1 MFAFFLLPVSM
12 AIGGALVSVPIIIHL
27 INRLRF
33 KRIRWAAMEFLLK
46 SQKRNRRRLII
57 EQILLLLLRC
67 MLVLLAAFLVSRF
80 IGCSAQGFGPKQ
92 SSAHFVVLD
101 DTLSQQDKGQDQTG
115 THSAFDESK
124 RLVKEIAKK
133 ASQAGAAQQMRVV
146 KLSDLGTPLFDD
158 RLNDESINRLEKD
171 LDDLKCSDLHIEPQK
186 GVKAALDYFA
196 DATNKSGLRLLHF
209 VSDLRS
215 RDWSGQEANALNKDI
230 DSLCQ
235 EGVQVNLVDSAHPA
249 RADRGVTAPLPHDN
263 FGIVD
268 LRPDT
273 RVAALGMP
281 VQFTVSVQNFTNTEQ
296 KNVYLT
302 VRVNGQERLE
312 SSEPIPSL
320 PAATLTTHTFLVNF
334 NEKGFNQVTASLPK
348 LPVGLEGDDRRYAVV
363 EVRDQVPVLII
374 DGSGANGLKPGGDT
388 FYLQTV
394 LSSAKGYQVVPR
406 GVEELE
412 HGNLDQYP
420 SIFLLN
426 VPEIKSEKAL
436 HNLEDYVKQGG
447 SVAFFLGDKVRPAYY
462 NDVLYNKG
470 KGLFPAPL
478 ADRPS
483 YQKLAEEEEFKKLYL
498 EEQQKLFVRSKH
510 PIFADIFSYQ
520 GVFRYLILEGY
531 WPTLPRTKWAS
542 APGTVEELVTLP
554 NEKPLDNFKAAG
566 NQLNQKL
573 QAINEAKFDKWKP
586 GLERHYRA
594 IRDALG
600 GSQLYELALALQAL
614 LNDAGDEKNPE
625 RPNMKA
631 FWDLP
636 EQATLR
642 QEIEAFRDLVQYGDP
657 LVLTHRFGKGR
668 VVAFLTTAGKGWSKW
683 AGGCP
688 ASATYPI
695 VVLEL
700 QKFLSSG
707 DEEMNRFVGAPLTIE
722 LDAAQYENKMRRY
735 YQPEVQEAPAGTPQ
749 PAPGK
754 RAGLTDLGEQLG
766 VADQN
771 KVTLTFDEARKP
783 GVYLFDLF
791 PRQQAGGVE
800 PKPEQRAF
808 VFNVDT
814 LAEGDLKRSSK
825 EELERNPTN
834 APHDRGK
841 ITLYGSR
848 ANFMELTQQVA
859 DTSQSPWLFLV
870 LLVLLVGEQAL
881 AMHLSFHLK
890 SGEALLPAQA
900 MRPQAA
906 A

>member
-1 MFAFFLLPVSM
+1 MFFFLVPATM
-12 AIGGALVSVPIIIHL
+12 AIGAALVSVPIIIHL

-57 EQILLLLLRC
+57 EQILLLLMRC
-67 MLVLLAAFLVSRF
+67 ALVVLVAVLLAGLSCNPRAF
-80 IGCSAQGFGPKQ
+80 GGAKQ
-92 SSAHFVVLD
+92 SSAHFVVVD
-101 DTLSQQDKGQDQTG
+101 DTLSLQDVGQDPTG
-115 THSAFDESK
+115 TRSAFDEAK

-133 ASQAGAAQQMRVV
+133 ASQAGAAQVMQVV

-158 RLNDESINRLEKD
+158 RLNEESIGHLEKG
-171 LDDLKCSDLHIEPQK
+171 LDELKCSDLHVEPQK

-196 DATNKSGLRLLHF
+196 ENKLGIRHLHF
-209 VSDLRS
+209 ISDLRS
-215 RDWSGQEANALNKDI
+215 RDWAGQEANALNKDI

-235 EGVQVNLVDSAHPA
+235 NGVQVNLVDATHPA
-249 RADRGVTAPLPHDN
+249 RPDRGVNAPLPHDN
-263 FGIVD
+263 YGIVD

-281 VQFTVSVQNFTNTEQ
+281 VQFTVSVQNFTNTEM

-302 VRVNGQERLE
+302 VRVNGSERLE
-312 SSEPIPSL
+312 SSEPIPTL
-320 PAATLTTHTFLVNF
+320 PASTLTTHTFLVNF
-334 NEKGFNQVTASLPK
+334 NEMGFNQVTATLPK
-348 LPVGLEGDDRRYAVV
+348 MQVGLEGDDKRYAVV
-363 EVRDQVPVLII
+363 EVRDHVPVLII
-374 DGSGANGLKPGGDT
+374 DGSGGNGLKPGGDT

-483 YQKLAEEEEFKKLYL
+483 YQKLSEEEEFKKLYL

-510 PIFADIFSYQ
+510 PIFNDIFSYQ
-520 GVFRYLILEGY
+520 SVFRYLILEGY
-531 WPTLPRTKWAS
+531 WPTLPRSKWTN

-566 NQLNQKL
+566 NQLNQQL
-573 QAINEAKFDKWKP
+573 QAVNDPKFEKWKP
-586 GLERHYRA
+586 GLERHHRA

-614 LNDAGDEKNPE
+614 LNDAGDEKNPD

-642 QEIEAFRDLVQYGDP
+642 QEVEAFRDLVQYGDP
-657 LVLTHRFGKGR
+657 LVLTNRYGKGR
-668 VVAFLTTAGKGWSKW
+668 VVAFLTTAGKAWSKW

-695 VVLEL
+695 VVVEL

-707 DEEMNRFVGAPLTIE
+707 NEEQNRFVGAPLTIE
-722 LDAAQYENKMRRY
+722 LDAAQYENKMHRY
-735 YQPEVQEAPAGTPQ
+735 YQPEVPEAPQGAAQ
-749 PAPGK
+749 PPAGK

-766 VADQN
+766 TADQN
-771 KVTLTFDEARKP
+771 KVTLLFEEARKP

-791 PRQQAGGVE
+791 QRQQAGGE
-800 PKPEQRAF
+800 PKREQRAF

-814 LAEGDLKRSSK
+814 LAEGDLKRAGK

-841 ITLYGSR
+841 ITVYNLK
-848 ANFMELTQQVA
+848 ANFTDLTQQIA
-859 DTSQSPWLFLV
+859 SASQSPWLFLI

-890 SGEALLPAQA
+890 SGEALLPSQV